1 MKDIDMHQIF
11 NQDFDLKEPTI
22 GHFDRFEKRISNK
35 NKRNSNSW
43 KWISIAASVV
53 LIFGI
58 WLGQNNSSPGLD
70 LADVSP
76 KMEETQ
82 DYFTSLIRSEIE
94 KVNLERNDET
104 KKIIED
110 AFIRLD
116 KLDQQYNNLTVEL
129 KTSAQDKRVIF
140 AMISNFQQ
148 RIEVLQNLL
157 EQIDNNKQ
165 LKTETY
171 ENYS

>member
-1 MKDIDMHQIF
+1 MKTDLDKIF

-22 GHFDRFEKRISNK
+22 GHFDRFQNRISSDK
-35 NKRNSNSW
+35 KRKTNSW

-58 WLGQNNSSPGLD
+58 WLGQNNSSQGLD

-94 KVNLERNDET
+94 KVNLERNEDSE
-104 KKIIED
+104 KMIKD
-110 AFIRLD
+110 AFLRLD
-116 KLDQQYNNLTVEL
+116 KLDEQYNNLTVEL
-129 KTSAQDKRVIF
+129 KSSDQDKRVIF

-165 LKTETY
+165 LKATKY